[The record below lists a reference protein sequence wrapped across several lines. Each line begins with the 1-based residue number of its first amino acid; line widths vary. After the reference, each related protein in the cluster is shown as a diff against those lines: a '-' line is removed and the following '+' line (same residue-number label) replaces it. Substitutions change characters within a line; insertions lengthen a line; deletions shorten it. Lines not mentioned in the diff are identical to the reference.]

1 MSTNDVMPFATLM
14 LRMSDISVSDT
25 LGDYPISNATGSVNQ
40 NRTEYT
46 FKNVNLRAIVGNDIF
61 DKYDYF
67 NIRIAGMVAYM
78 NNLPLMLLGTVDGT
92 SYMCVRV
99 FMSGPNFINNTYD
112 IKRKTNTGSCCIAY
126 YNLNSNFSNP
136 RQALSYDE
144 SYIYT
149 IKKTEC
155 FDIKFNYLT
164 MDNKDPSVYI
174 DPLGS
179 DAQKLFPRVTWILDF
194 IPCIPE

>member
-1 MSTNDVMPFATLM
+1 MPFATLV
-14 LRMSDISVSDT
+14 LRMSDISISDT
-25 LGDYPISNATGSVNQ
+25 LSNYPISNATGSINQ
-40 NRTEYT
+40 NRTSYT

-67 NIRIAGMVAYM
+67 NMRVAGMVAYM
-78 NNLPLMLLGTVDGT
+78 NNLPLMLTGTIDGT
-92 SYMCVRV
+92 SYMCCRV
-99 FMSGPNFINNTYD
+99 FMSGPNFINNTYN

-126 YNLNSNFSNP
+126 YNLNSNSSNP

-155 FDIKFNYLT
+155 FDITISYLT
-164 MDNKDPSVYI
+164 MDNKDPAEYI
-174 DPLGS
+174 DPAGTDL
-179 DAQKLFPRVTWILDF
+179 QKLFPRVTWILDF
-194 IPCIPE
+194 IPIREP